1 VPDLNFTV
9 TGVEATAHA
18 VTPLIT
24 FQMEVINTPPDESIH
39 TVILQC
45 QIQIETIRRQ
55 YNGAEKAKLLDLFG
69 EPERWGQ
76 TLRTMLWTHAHT
88 TIRGFTGQTTV
99 QLPVACTYDLNVAGT
114 KYFYALEEGEVPLRF
129 LFSGTVF
136 YAGQSRG
143 LQVTQ
148 ISWDKEA
155 TFRLPVRVWQEMID
169 RYYPNTAW
177 LYLHKDVFDR
187 LYQYKVKRGLPT
199 WEDTLRSLLPPLDDE

>member
-1 VPDLNFTV
+1 MPDLNFNI

-18 VTPLIT
+18 VTPLLT
-24 FQMEVINTPPDESIH
+24 FHLEVTNAPADEAIH

-55 YNGAEKAKLLDLFG
+55 YSGTEKSKLLDLFG

-88 TIRGFTGQTTV
+88 TIRGFTGQTTFH
-99 QLPVACTYDLNVAGT
+99 LPVACTYDLNVAGT

-129 LFSGTVF
+129 LFSGTIF
-136 YAGQSRG
+136 YAGQSMG

-155 TFRLPVRVWQEMID
+155 IFRLPIKVWQEMIE

-177 LYLHKDVFDR
+177 LYLHKDVFDQ
-187 LYQYKVKRGLPT
+187 LYQYKVRHGLPT
-199 WEDTLRSLLPPLDDE
+199 WEAVLQSLLPPVDDA